1 MEMWDAYE
9 ATRPEAI
16 QYGVSRDD
24 VTGFF
29 KLLQRNIVSLNYD
42 LLLRNA
48 LSTPSANVMT
58 LQDVRRKQAPGD
70 YIKLFLALA
79 NFNACK
85 DPPVDVLHLSN
96 QMWIQHVKWMAQVE
110 LQPGYKCRHGKRKSK
125 TQKKREKHIK
135 QQALQQKGM

>member
-70 YIKLFLALA
+70 YIVSAGRNDDGHCFVEV
-79 NFNACK
+79 NR
-85 DPPVDVLHLSN
+85 DP
-96 QMWIQHVKWMAQVE
+96 
-110 LQPGYKCRHGKRKSK
+110 
-125 TQKKREKHIK
+125 
-135 QQALQQKGM
+135 